1 MRRSVLGLGGVILLV
16 AMISPPVLASGGGGG
31 GYGGGRGFD
40 YGGSRERT
48 DPAYERGK
56 KVAKGRAPSAR
67 GVKVCVAVSSEE
79 SDEDGKLVAK
89 KLSARTLR
97 PLRETSPTAVAK
109 RLVDCGD
116 VTAPAG
122 ELLSLRDL
130 SDLVH
135 YLNKRYKLRL

>member
-1 MRRSVLGLGGVILLV
+1 MNWTRPV
-16 AMISPPVLASGGGGG
+16 AASAGD
-31 GYGGGRGFD
+31 RKI
-40 YGGSRERT
+40 
-48 DPAYERGK
+48 AW
-56 KVAKGRAPSAR
+56 
-67 GVKVCVAVSSEE
+67 SS
-79 SDEDGKLVAK
+79 SSHSKVAK

-135 YLNKRYKLRL
+135 YLNKRYALRLAG